1 MVWNEIEINYLVQKA
16 NYIFNKIYNS
26 KGVYVVYLLNRK
38 SLKSVFDRPVSKK
51 NRILKKGL
59 LWKLREVY
67 SP

>member
-51 NRILKKGL
+51 I
-59 LWKLREVY
+59 EF
-67 SP
+67 